1 MKKYLKHITVGFAMT
16 IACSSCIDLEQM
28 NADPNH
34 ATSTDP
40 GLLLT
45 GISFNLGSTGNDGR
59 GMLNADPFFAAK
71 MQILTSGESQ
81 YQVYKWTRD
90 DFDYYNNL
98 RDITKMQEEATKSN
112 QTVYNALA
120 LFFQAHYFYALTMH
134 FGDIPCSDAVKG
146 ENSSIYQPKYDS
158 QENVFSTILANLE
171 EANNLLKNNTASVTG
186 DIIYGGDLLKW
197 RRLINSYRLRVLMS
211 LSHKNTVGS
220 LNVKSTFARVVQNEP
235 LLTGPEDNG
244 QIVFLN
250 QQDNRYPYFND
261 SDFGSGRFMDSTYI
275 AALKVRKDPRL
286 FAIATQTPNA
296 AKAGLAITDF
306 SAYDGGDPAI
316 AYSLV
321 NDKATAGNC
330 SKPATRY
337 YQNPTN
343 EPIIVMGYTEQ
354 QLILAEAVVRGW
366 ISGDDKSYYESAVK
380 ASFYFF
386 ETYAKGYSEYVTS
399 EAADIY
405 LQGENVAYT
414 SSLTS
419 DQKIEHIIMQKY
431 LPSYLQGSMWL
442 PYYEQLRTGYPEF
455 RRAAGVNLPYR
466 WMYPQDEYNN
476 NATNVQAAL
485 QTQFGG
491 SDKTSNRPW
500 WLQ

>member
-1 MKKYLKHITVGFAMT
+1 MKKYLKHIAAGLALA

-28 NADPNH
+28 NEDPNN

-45 GISFNLGSTGNDGR
+45 GIAFNLGSAGR
-59 GMLNADPFFAAK
+59 GMMDADPFFATR

-90 DFDYYNNL
+90 DFDFYNNL
-98 RDITKMQEEATKSN
+98 RDIVKMQEEALKGN

-120 LFFQAHYFYALTMH
+120 LFFQAHYFYTLTMH
-134 FGDIPCSDAVKG
+134 FGDIPCSDALKG
-146 ENSSIYQPKYDS
+146 ESNTIYQPKYDS
-158 QENVFSTILANLE
+158 QENVFSTILTDLE
-171 EANNLLKNNTASVTG
+171 EANNLLKTNTASVTG
-186 DIIYGGDLLKW
+186 DIIFGGDLMKW
-197 RRLINSYRLRVLMS
+197 RRLINAYRLRVLMS
-211 LSHKNTVGS
+211 LSHKGTVGN
-220 LNVKSTFARVVQNEP
+220 LNVKSAFAQVAQHEP
-235 LLTGPEDNG
+235 LMNGIEDNG
-244 QIVFLN
+244 QIVFLD
-250 QQDNRYPYFND
+250 QQDNRYPFFND

-296 AKAGLAITDF
+296 AKAGLAISDF

-321 NDKATAGNC
+321 NDKATAGDC

-343 EPIIVMGYTEQ
+343 EPIVFMGYAEQ
-354 QLILAEAVVRGW
+354 QLLLAEAVARGW
-366 ISGDDKSYYESAVK
+366 MVGDDKAYYESAVK
-380 ASFYFF
+380 ASFKFF
-386 ETYAKGYSEYVTS
+386 ETYAKAYSEYVTS
-399 EAADIY
+399 EAADSY
-405 LQGENVAYT
+405 LKGDKVAYT
-414 SSLTS
+414 SSLTLE
-419 DQKIEHIIMQKY
+419 QKIEYIILQKY

-455 RRAAGVNLPYR
+455 RRAPGVSLPYR
-466 WMYPQDEYNN
+466 WMYPQDEYN
-476 NATNVQAAL
+476 TNVVHVEAAL
-485 QTQFGG
+485 QSQFGG
-491 SDKTSNRPW
+491 SDKTSNKPW